1 MLDSKTFFAELGS
14 FSAQTV
20 CFEAEFRF
28 TLRTLIKLPGEN
40 NTESPPSFLWRNTTR
55 CDVIEVIYEKTCSFI
70 TPHCSI
76 ELELRELNNFFNIF
90 LKLCSLSLCLD
101 IKKP

>member
-1 MLDSKTFFAELGS
+1 MLDSETFFAELGS

-40 NTESPPSFLWRNTTR
+40 NTESPPSFLWRYTT
-55 CDVIEVIYEKTCSFI
+55 
-70 TPHCSI
+70 
-76 ELELRELNNFFNIF
+76 
-90 LKLCSLSLCLD
+90 LD
-101 IKKP
+101 AMS